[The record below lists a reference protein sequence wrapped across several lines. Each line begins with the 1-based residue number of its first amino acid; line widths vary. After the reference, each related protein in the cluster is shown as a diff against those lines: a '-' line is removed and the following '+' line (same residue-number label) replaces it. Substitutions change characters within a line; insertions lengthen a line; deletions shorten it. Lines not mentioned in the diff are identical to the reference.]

1 MEYALVRPAGVSLN
15 NSYFKNGI
23 LIIKN
28 CNIYVCI
35 SAVQIKEEF
44 ENLLPAVC
52 SVLVT
57 KN

>member
-28 CNIYVCI
+28 CDIDVCI
-35 SAVQIKEEF
+35 SAVQIKEEY